1 MSARLVSL
9 AGAVLASALLLSGCS
24 SDPAPNTTTPDASST
39 ETASA
44 EGTTEPAA
52 DDTASMQA
60 WALGITKVEAAV
72 TDALGTWTDSGCT
85 ATAIAMGDV
94 TCSAQA
100 IALGYGAQTVALSW
114 TGLRNS
120 DSKIYIESVPADIQ
134 TFVEATDAS
143 VADLE
148 TASAEYDATC
158 PDGEGCAGK
167 VLRLEMAIEDVQT
180 TLSAWSDKL

>member
-24 SDPAPNTTTPDASST
+24 SDPTPTPTTPDASST
-39 ETASA
+39 ESASS

-60 WALGITKVEAAV
+60 WALGVTKVEAAV

-85 ATAIAMGDV
+85 ATGIALGDV
-94 TCSAQA
+94 ACSAQA
-100 IALGYGAQTVALSW
+100 VAFSFGGETIALTW
-114 TGLRNS
+114 NGLRKAEYTS
-120 DSKIYIESVPADIQ
+120 YIETVPDQIK
-134 TFVEATDAS
+134 TFVEATDKS
-143 VADLE
+143 VEGLEAALAD
-148 TASAEYDATC
+148 YNATC
-158 PDGEGCAGK
+158 PDGEGCAGT
-167 VLRLEMAIEDVQT
+167 VLELKRTVEDVQT